1 MKKIVQTAGRNALNE
16 FAPQFAHFNDD
27 VLFGE
32 NWNNQDIDVKTR
44 CIITVTALIASG
56 MINTS
61 LVHHFEN
68 AKAHGVTQ
76 KEIVA
81 VITHIAFYA
90 GWPKGWAAFN
100 LAKDVWSIDEGD
112 LLYEDEAMRAHAKK
126 MIFPIGEPND
136 KFAQYFTGKS
146 FLAPVSTSQVGIFNV
161 TFEPGCRNNWHAL
174 NICAVKNPVI
184 CGSELQ
190 MVLSLKG

>member
-27 VLFGE
+27 VLFGD

-44 CIITVTALIASG
+44 CIITVTAFIASG

-68 AKAHGVTQ
+68 AK
-76 KEIVA
+76 
-81 VITHIAFYA
+81 
-90 GWPKGWAAFN
+90 
-100 LAKDVWSIDEGD
+100 
-112 LLYEDEAMRAHAKK
+112 AHAKK

-161 TFEPGCRNNWHAL
+161 TFEPGCRNNWHIHHAKSGGGQIL
-174 NICAVKNPVI
+174 ICIAGRGYYQEEGKEAIEMKPGDCIPKNRKRECANEAQPLVVWAFSNFDRNLRTI
-184 CGSELQ
+184 IFKKSIINL
-190 MVLSLKG
+190 